1 MSEETKFRL
10 KIPAM
15 IQPFLKSDAPKDA
28 KLLAAQGRVPMGPA
42 VLVTVLTFFLDD
54 TDTEVREAARA
65 TMLEIPDA
73 VLKTTLSE
81 PAHPKTLDFFARER
95 INSEPIVET
104 ILLNLNTSDETFLRV
119 ADKVPER
126 LTTIILNNQVR
137 LLRLPTIGEAVRRN
151 PNALKSSV
159 DTMISFLRMKGILLE
174 GVSPELTGDEIAAI
188 LEQSATFQPIPVA
201 PGETPP
207 PQEFPSELL
216 EDFEEEEEEITEQK
230 KQSLFQALQ
239 TMTVGAKIKLAL
251 LGNKEAR
258 AMLIKDS
265 NKIVATSVIKSP
277 KITDGEVVTIANM
290 RTVYDE
296 IIRIIAIT
304 PAWTRHYGVQFALA
318 NNPKTPFPIAL
329 KYARGL
335 NLNDLDKL
343 AKNKNVSPQ
352 LQKVAKELFNQRR

>member
-10 KIPAM
+10 KIPAT
-15 IQPFLKSDAPKDA
+15 IQPFLKSDAPRDA
-28 KLLAAQGRVPMGPA
+28 KLLAAQGRVPMAPA

-54 TDTEVREAARA
+54 TDPEVSQAARK
-65 TMLEIPDA
+65 TMLEIPDV
-73 VLKTTLSE
+73 VLEGTLRE
-81 PAHPKTLDFFARER
+81 PAHPKTLEFFARER

-104 ILLNLNTSDETFLRV
+104 ILLNPNTSDETFLWV
-119 ADKVPER
+119 ADKVPEH
-126 LTTIILNNQVR
+126 LTTIIINNQVR
-137 LLRLPTIGEAVRRN
+137 LLRLPTIGEAVKRN

-159 DTMISFLRMKGILLE
+159 DTMVSFLRMKGILLE
-174 GVSPELTGDEIAAI
+174 GVSPELTGEEIAAI
-188 LEQSATFQPIPVA
+188 LEQPATFEPMEA
-201 PGETPP
+201 GTGESPP
-207 PQEFPSELL
+207 SEEFPSELL
-216 EDFEEEEEEITEQK
+216 DEEEEEEITEAK

-258 AMLIKDS
+258 SMLIKDS
-265 NKIVATSVIKSP
+265 NKIVATSVVKSP

-290 RTVYDE
+290 RTIYDE

-304 PAWTRHYGVQFALA
+304 PAWTRHYSVQFALA

-329 KYARGL
+329 KYARAL
-335 NLNDLDKL
+335 NLSDLDKL

-352 LQKVAKELFNQRR
+352 LQKVAKELFNQRRK